1 MNYIGG
7 DELIFQRAGDG
18 TITAGGF
25 SVGDMLNRTG
35 GVFTF
40 NSMGQKGGSVSDL
53 FKGLVIP
60 CGLLYGGGGRGHGG
74 GYGGGYGGGKDSKY
88 ANDDSDDDV
97 IGDKLHEE
105 LLGLAK
111 PVKKLGTKKH
121 RTKPNRKSVKNTK

>member
-40 NSMGQKGGSVSDL
+40 NSVGGQKGGSVSDL

-60 CGLLYGGGGRGHGG
+60 CGLLYGGGGGRGHGG
-74 GYGGGYGGGKDSKY
+74 GHEGGKDNKY
-88 ANDDSDDDV
+88 ADDDSDDDDV

-121 RTKPNRKSVKNTK
+121 RTKPNRKSVKKTK

>member
-40 NSMGQKGGSVSDL
+40 NSMGQEGGSVSDL

-60 CGLLYGGGGRGHGG
+60 CGLLYGGGGQ
-74 GYGGGYGGGKDSKY
+74 GKDNQY
-88 ANDDSDDDV
+88 ENDDSDDDDV

-111 PVKKLGTKKH
+111 PVKKIGTKKH
-121 RTKPNRKSVKNTK
+121 RTKPNRKSVKKTK

>member
-60 CGLLYGGGGRGHGG
+60 CGLLYGGGGQV
-74 GYGGGYGGGKDSKY
+74 KDNNY

-121 RTKPNRKSVKNTK
+121 RTKPNRKSVKKTK